1 LPALKSV
8 VKLDP
13 RSPTIVF
20 YRENSIYSRPL
31 NFGHARS
38 KSILWQRI
46 PAAPRK
52 RGTCWYRPRVTA
64 IENHNTRMAL
74 HSNNTAKP
82 ARVSAFAPFSVRSF
96 RFQWPADL
104 ATSWAFEMETL
115 ILGWYVLVETR
126 SVLMLTLF
134 ASLQHIGTLLAPMF
148 GVMGDRVG
156 HRKVLATMRAMYTLL
171 ALTLMTL
178 AYSGLLT
185 PTYVLCIAGVM
196 GLVRPSDIGMRTAL
210 VGATMPSDKLMG
222 AMSIQRTT
230 QDSAKVAGA
239 LSGAGL
245 VAMLGIG
252 PAYTVVAGF
261 YAISTVLTLKGAR
274 PHAVTR
280 TAAASMPT
288 AERASPW
295 GDLRAGLS
303 YVWNTPLLLASMCF
317 AFLLNCT
324 AFPLMN
330 GLMPVMAKEI
340 YQTNQAGLGTL
351 VAAGGFGA
359 LMSAVV
365 MSRIGHGVR
374 PARTMIIFS
383 AGWYVSLL
391 LFSQTTHPSMGIPFL
406 ILAGLSQGLSQIA
419 MATMLIRNSDERFRG
434 RIMGIRMLAIY
445 GNIPGLLLAGW
456 LIQRIGYPLTAMLYC
471 AMALVFIVIV
481 AARWRMQLWRRDALA
496 NSR

>member
-1 LPALKSV
+1 
-8 VKLDP
+8 
-13 RSPTIVF
+13 
-20 YRENSIYSRPL
+20 
-31 NFGHARS
+31 
-38 KSILWQRI
+38 
-46 PAAPRK
+46 
-52 RGTCWYRPRVTA
+52 
-64 IENHNTRMAL
+64 MAL
-74 HSNNTAKP
+74 HSNAAKP

-104 ATSWAFEMETL
+104 GTSWAFEMETL

-156 HRKVLATMRAMYTLL
+156 HRKVLATMRAVYTLL

-185 PTYVLCIAGVM
+185 PAYVLCIAGVM

-245 VAMLGIG
+245 VAILGIG
-252 PAYTVVAGF
+252 PAYTVVASF

-274 PHAVTR
+274 PQVVTKKSAP
-280 TAAASMPT
+280 AAD
-288 AERASPW
+288 RASPW
-295 GDLRAGLS
+295 GDLRAGLA

-340 YQTNQAGLGTL
+340 YQTDQTGLGTL

-365 MSRIGHGVR
+365 MSRFGHGVR

-456 LIQRIGYPLTAMLYC
+456 LIQRIGYPLTATLYC
-471 AMALVFIVIV
+471 LMALVFIVIV
-481 AARWRMQLWRRDALA
+481 AARWRTQLWRRDAPA

>member
-1 LPALKSV
+1 
-8 VKLDP
+8 
-13 RSPTIVF
+13 
-20 YRENSIYSRPL
+20 
-31 NFGHARS
+31 
-38 KSILWQRI
+38 
-46 PAAPRK
+46 
-52 RGTCWYRPRVTA
+52 
-64 IENHNTRMAL
+64 MAL
-74 HSNNTAKP
+74 QSASQKTAR
-82 ARVSAFAPFSVRSF
+82 ASALAPFAVRSF

-156 HRKVLATMRAMYTLL
+156 HRTVLATMRAIYTTL

-185 PTYVLCIAGVM
+185 PAYVLAIAGVM

-239 LSGAGL
+239 LTGAGL
-245 VAMLGIG
+245 VALLGIG
-252 PAYTVVAGF
+252 PAYTVVASF
-261 YAISTVLTLKGAR
+261 YALSIILTLQGAA
-274 PHAVTR
+274 PETGTGAPTHTAVVDVT
-280 TAAASMPT
+280 
-288 AERASPW
+288 RASPW
-295 GDLRAGLS
+295 GDLRAGMA

-324 AFPLMN
+324 AFPMMN

-340 YQTNQAGLGTL
+340 YHTDQTGLGYL

-359 LMSAVV
+359 LMSSVV
-365 MSRIGHGVR
+365 ISRIGHRIR
-374 PARTMIIFS
+374 PARMMIIFS
-383 AGWYVSLL
+383 AGWLLSLMV
-391 LFSQTTHPSMGIPFL
+391 FANTTHPAMGIPFL
-406 ILAGLSQGLSQIA
+406 LLAGLSQGLGQIP
-419 MATMLIRNSDERFRG
+419 MATMLIRNCDAQFRG

-456 LIQRIGYPLTAMLYC
+456 LIQRMGYPTTVTLYG
-471 AMALVFIVIV
+471 AVALIFIVIV
-481 AARWRMQLWRRDALA
+481 VSRWRTQLWRRDAAA